1 MVLCAQFE
9 SYLTPFVVMM
19 SVPLA
24 FSGAFGGLLITQK
37 ATSIYAKISLIMLMG
52 LVTKNSILPIDFTLA
67 RMCDGKSVTEALTKA
82 GPVRLRPIL
91 MTTAAMVFGM
101 LPIAIGHGEGGEESV
116 LQWRSPSS
124 VD

>member
-1 MVLCAQFE
+1 
-9 SYLTPFVVMM
+9 
-19 SVPLA
+19 
-24 FSGAFGGLLITQK
+24 
-37 ATSIYAKISLIMLMG
+37 MG